1 MSWACLMRVSKSLRY
16 NRLTYSTMGACY
28 ALAGTD
34 TVSSAFESSAV
45 HANPFQ
51 TVSTL
56 SSFVL
61 AILLHSEVQATAQK
75 ELDRVVGR
83 GRLPELKDQESLPYI
98 TAIMKE
104 VFR

>member
-1 MSWACLMRVSKSLRY
+1 MQVSKSLRH
-16 NRLTYSTMGACY
+16 NCPSYSTTGACY

-34 TVSSAFESSAV
+34 TVRSAFESSTV
-45 HANPFQ
+45 HANLFQ

-61 AILLHSEVQATAQK
+61 AILLHTEVQATAQK
-75 ELDRVVGR
+75 ELDRVIGR